1 MARHRVTPAERSGA
15 RKASPSIPESAGP
28 AARAARLFAEM
39 LALSMDDAALGIA
52 MGDLDRVTLSPVPER
67 DGCRLSKSRRRQRRH
82 ALESARFLLSSAALR
97 LCLDLGTTPCDA
109 LVRSRRLAEEK
120 APRARILLEREA
132 KAQARAAA
140 AEALRLARRDAA
152 TGIRI
157 LRESDAIPDE
167 AETFRGENLAGL
179 TFGLLTVLRRAG
191 LKGHMRLW
199 EVRCRCGAVKQIAR
213 KMIGRVHSCG
223 CTLPD
228 PSLPATAV
236 SAPFS

>member
-15 RKASPSIPESAGP
+15 RKASPVISESASP

-39 LALSMDDAALGIA
+39 LALSMDEAALGIA
-52 MGDLDRVTLSPVPER
+52 VGDLDCATLSPVPTQH
-67 DGCRLSKSRRRQRRH
+67 GSGLTKSRRRQRRH
-82 ALESARFLLSSAALR
+82 ALESAGFLLSPAASR

-109 LVRSRRLAEEK
+109 FARTRSLAEEK
-120 APRARILLEREA
+120 TPRACILLEREA
-132 KAQARAAA
+132 KARARAAA

-157 LRESDAIPDE
+157 LCESDAIADK
-167 AETFRGENLAGL
+167 AESFRGEDLSGR

-223 CTLPD
+223 CTLPEAALHAGD
-228 PSLPATAV
+228 V
-236 SAPFS
+236 SVPPD